1 MIVCVD
7 ASLALKWL
15 TRESGSDE
23 ALAWLGAHAEDG
35 FIAPVFFPIE
45 VASVLKQKARRNEIA
60 IEECFEAL
68 RLLDKLK
75 VRLTWD
81 QALLERAFELAVELD
96 QSTVYDTAYLALAER
111 EQCEFWT
118 ADVSF
123 TRAASVSYPLVRSLT
138 QG

>member
-15 TRESGSDE
+15 TREPGSDE
-23 ALAWLGAHAEDG
+23 ALAWLVAHAEDEL
-35 FIAPVFFPIE
+35 IAPAFFPIE
-45 VASVLKQKARRNEIA
+45 VASVLKQKARRNEIS

-81 QALLERAFELAVELD
+81 WALLERAFELAVVLD
-96 QSTVYDTAYLALAER
+96 QPTVYDTAYLALAER

-123 TRAASVSYPLVRSLT
+123 ARVASVSYALVRSLT